1 MASNKHV
8 TALLYIKITNFFATI
23 FVKIS
28 KNNDLVLSYLVQD
41 NVSLIIYYDKST
53 SVKHVTNCDVL
64 MV

>member
-8 TALLYIKITNFFATI
+8 TALLYIKITKNFATI

-41 NVSLIIYYDKST
+41 NVSLIICYDKST
-53 SVKHVTNCDVL
+53 SVKNGKNCDVL